1 MRATNLVLKNEAHTG
16 ICVVYAPSQEMPAI
30 HSHTGYPHFSH
41 SKMTSR
47 LKTGQQQ
54 QDTGKDTELLCCYWC
69 CWAVCGVSYR
79 RTSGVLL
86 YYSLPYSFE
95 TGPLTEPGTR
105 PVTNPSDP
113 PVCLPQS
120 WGYMWPHLAFHMGA
134 GDLNSGS
141 LCLHSKYSY
150 PPSHLP
156 SSN

>member
-1 MRATNLVLKNEAHTG
+1 MRHILGYVWCMPPVRRCLPSTVTQDTHTSATVK
-16 ICVVYAPSQEMPAI
+16 MP
-30 HSHTGYPHFSH
+30 
-41 SKMTSR
+41 SR

-69 CWAVCGVSYR
+69 CWAACGVSYR